1 MTPTVLHVCTEVY
14 PLLKTGGLADVTGA
28 LPGAQRGLCD
38 PRLLLPG
45 LPALKAG
52 IDGLEAVATL
62 PARFGAADA
71 RLLRGTMPDGAT
83 IAYVVDCPSLYGR
96 PGNPYADASGIPYPD
111 NYLRFAL
118 LGWVAAR
125 MAQGLDPAWLPKVL
139 HCHDWHAG
147 LAPAYV
153 AAARRATGRALAGT
167 VFTVHNL
174 AYQGSFA
181 AGVFGELGLPGDFFG
196 IEGAEFYGQ
205 VSFLKAGL
213 YYADCITTV
222 SPSYAREITTPEQGC
237 GLDGL
242 LRLRA
247 RDLHGILNGIDGT
260 VWDPMHDAAIAQA
273 YGPDDRSGKAA
284 CKRALQAGMGLAQQ
298 SAAPL
303 FGIVSRLTDQ
313 KGLSLV
319 LELLPELL
327 ANGSQLA
334 VLGSGEGRIEASL
347 QDAAARHPGQV
358 AVMIGY
364 DEQMA
369 HRVIAGSDVVL
380 VPSRF
385 EPCGLTQMYGL
396 KYGSL
401 PLVRRVGGLADTV
414 VDTTLEDLDDA
425 ATGFVFDNFDKN
437 SMARALRRVDAS
449 WRRPADWQRVQERAM
464 RQHFGWEQPARQY
477 VELYKRVTP

>member
-1 MTPTVLHVCTEVY
+1 
-14 PLLKTGGLADVTGA
+14 
-28 LPGAQRGLCD
+28 
-38 PRLLLPG
+38 
-45 LPALKAG
+45 
-52 IDGLEAVATL
+52 
-62 PARFGAADA
+62 
-71 RLLRGTMPDGAT
+71 
-83 IAYVVDCPSLYGR
+83 
-96 PGNPYADASGIPYPD
+96 
-111 NYLRFAL
+111 
-118 LGWVAAR
+118 
-125 MAQGLDPAWLPKVL
+125 
-139 HCHDWHAG
+139 
-147 LAPAYV
+147 
-153 AAARRATGRALAGT
+153 
-167 VFTVHNL
+167 
-174 AYQGSFA
+174 
-181 AGVFGELGLPGDFFG
+181 
-196 IEGAEFYGQ
+196 
-205 VSFLKAGL
+205 
-213 YYADCITTV
+213 
-222 SPSYAREITTPEQGC
+222 
-237 GLDGL
+237 
-242 LRLRA
+242 
-247 RDLHGILNGIDGT
+247 
-260 VWDPMHDAAIAQA
+260 
-273 YGPDDRSGKAA
+273 
-284 CKRALQAGMGLAQQ
+284 
-298 SAAPL
+298 
-303 FGIVSRLTDQ
+303 
-313 KGLSLV
+313 
-319 LELLPELL
+319 LL